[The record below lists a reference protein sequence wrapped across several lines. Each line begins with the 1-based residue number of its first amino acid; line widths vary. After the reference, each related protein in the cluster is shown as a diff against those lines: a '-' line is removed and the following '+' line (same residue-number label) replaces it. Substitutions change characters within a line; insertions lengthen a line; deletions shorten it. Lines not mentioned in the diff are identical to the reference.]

1 MSSAHDPRRQQR
13 ISRVEGLFSWQF
25 YVENSTEPPKASEH
39 EHFEPIL
46 SIIPL
51 LTEIDA
57 VIMHYAPKH
66 AIPEF
71 NKIDLAILRQGLYE
85 LLYTET
91 PAAVVI
97 DEAVEIAKAYGS
109 DETPSFI
116 HGVLG
121 NAADD
126 RRKEQ
131 REREEQDTSTPSD
144 N

>member
-13 ISRVEGLFSWQF
+13 IARVEALFSWQF
-25 YVENSTEPPKASEH
+25 YVENSTELPDPEQDEH
-39 EHFEPIL
+39 LIPVKD
-46 SIIPL
+46 IIPTL
-51 LTEIDA
+51 SEIDA
-57 VIMHYAPKH
+57 VILHYAPKH
-66 AIPEF
+66 DIPEF

-91 PAAVVI
+91 PAAVLI

-109 DETPSFI
+109 EETPSFV

-131 REREEQDTSTPSD
+131 GERNESTSSSTEH
-144 N
+144 